1 MATVAKPPAP
11 ARQVGAPPLVPRIAP
26 REELNPFRIAQ
37 IQFDMAAEF
46 LKLDPGLRQILRTPK
61 RILEVSV
68 PTKMDNGQVK
78 VLQGFR
84 VQHNV
89 SRGPGKGGIRFHPNV
104 TLDEVK
110 ALAAWMTWKTA
121 VMNLP
126 FGGAKGGIICDPKRM
141 SKSELERMTRR
152 YASEILPIIGPD
164 QDIAA
169 PDVYTDAQTMAWM
182 MDTYSMMVGHTVTSV
197 VTGKPVSV
205 GGSLGRPEAT
215 ARGLV
220 YVIEEACKVKKISLR
235 GASVAIQGFGNAGA
249 TVARLLADRK
259 AKIIALS
266 DTRGGVTNPRGIDPI
281 KAIRYKERSGTVV
294 GMPGASRISNDEL
307 LTMKCDI
314 LIPAA
319 LENVITLHNAEAI
332 KARIVAEAAN
342 GPTTP
347 HADEILARRGIT
359 VLPDILANAGG
370 VTGSYFEWVQN
381 QEGLLW
387 DSDEVDQRLQKIMV
401 RGFNEML
408 ETMRKHHVPPRAGAM
423 ILAVGRVAEATL
435 VRGLF
440 P

>member
-1 MATVAKPPAP
+1 MATVAKPTAP
-11 ARQVGAPPLVPRIAP
+11 ARPIGTPPMVPRIAP
-26 REELNPFRIAQ
+26 REDLNPFRIAQ

-61 RILEVSV
+61 RILEVSI

-78 VLQGFR
+78 VLTGYR

-89 SRGPGKGGIRFHPNV
+89 ARGPAKGGVRFHSNV
-104 TLDEVK
+104 TLDEMK
-110 ALAAWMTWKTA
+110 ALAAGMTWKTA
-121 VMNLP
+121 TVNVP
-126 FGGAKGGIICDPKRM
+126 FGGAQGGVICDPKRM
-141 SKSELERMTRR
+141 SKSELERVTRR
-152 YASEILPIIGPD
+152 YASEILPLIGPYL
-164 QDIAA
+164 DIPS

-182 MDTYSMMVGHTVTSV
+182 MDTYAMTVGHASHGV

-205 GGSLGRPEAT
+205 GGSSGREEAM
-215 ARGLV
+215 ARGLIAV
-220 YVIEEACKVKKISLR
+220 VEEACKLKKIPLR
-235 GASVAIQGFGNAGA
+235 GATVAIQGFGHSGS
-249 TVARLLADRK
+249 TVARLFAEKK

-266 DTRGGVTNPRGIDPI
+266 DTRGGVTNSRGIDPL
-281 KAIRYKERSGTVV
+281 KAFRYKERSGTVV
-294 GMPGASRISNDEL
+294 GMPGASRTTNDEL

-314 LIPAA
+314 LVPAA
-319 LENVITLHNAEAI
+319 LENVITLNNAEAI

-370 VTGSYFEWVQN
+370 VTVSYFEWVQN
-381 QEGLLW
+381 QQGLVW
-387 DSDEVDQRLQKIMV
+387 DAEEVNARLQKTIVRAFHEMV
-401 RGFNEML
+401 

-423 ILAVGRVAEATL
+423 ILAVNRVAEATL

>member
-1 MATVAKPPAP
+1 MATVAKPTAP
-11 ARQVGAPPLVPRIAP
+11 TRQIGAPPMVPRIAP
-26 REELNPFRIAQ
+26 REDLNPFRIAQ

-61 RILEVSV
+61 RILEVSI

-78 VLQGFR
+78 VLTGYR

-89 SRGPGKGGIRFHPNV
+89 SRGPGKGGVRFHPNV
-104 TLDEVK
+104 TLDEMK
-110 ALAAWMTWKTA
+110 ALAAGMTWKTA
-121 VMNLP
+121 TVNVP
-126 FGGAKGGIICDPKRM
+126 FGGAQGGVICDPKRM
-141 SKSELERMTRR
+141 SKSELERVTRR
-152 YASEILPIIGPD
+152 YASEILPVIGPYL
-164 QDIAA
+164 DIPA

-182 MDTYSMMVGHTVTSV
+182 MDTYAMTVGHAAHGV
-197 VTGKPVSV
+197 VTGKPASV
-205 GGSLGRPEAT
+205 GGSNGREEAM

-220 YVIEEACKVKKISLR
+220 AVVEEACKLKKIALR
-235 GASVAIQGFGNAGA
+235 GATVAIQGFGHSGA
-249 TVARLLADRK
+249 TVARLFAEKK

-266 DTRGGVTNPRGIDPI
+266 DTRGGVTNSRGIDPL
-281 KAIRYKERSGTVV
+281 KAFRYKERSGTVV
-294 GMPGASRISNDEL
+294 GMPGASRTTNDEL

-314 LIPAA
+314 LVPAA
-319 LENVITLHNAEAI
+319 LENVITLNNAEAI

-370 VTGSYFEWVQN
+370 VTVSYFEWVQN
-381 QEGLLW
+381 QQGLMW
-387 DSDEVDQRLQKIMV
+387 DAEEVNARLQKTIVRAFHEMV
-401 RGFNEML
+401 

-423 ILAVGRVAEATL
+423 ILAVSRVAEATL